1 MHIPSQTH
9 LVPLLFLSFFLVVVV
24 GACSSSDQPSTVT
37 PAPTA
42 TQVAQPTQTP
52 TSTPTPSPEPT
63 LAPLTAEAMV
73 QLPRDEGSHSNDL
86 EWWYFNGH
94 LATENGEEFSYHYVT
109 FQSILPPGL
118 TSRLAQM
125 SLADHT
131 NGQHLIHEE
140 AAFTMDKAK
149 SGEFDVPVGDLRMNG
164 NGDVYYLKF
173 GTGDYSVELEAVS
186 QRPPVL
192 HHGTGLVD
200 LGIAGKTYYYSRTRL
215 QTSGTVSVAGVPH
228 VVTGLSWMDH
238 QWGDFTTLNIG
249 WDWLSLNLDDGS
261 DLTISVVWER
271 ESRKPIDSYGTYVPP
286 DSPAIHLP
294 GSDIFLRSTGS
305 WTSPAN
311 GAVYPMGWNLKVESL
326 GLDLTLAPSSEDAE
340 FTLTGFVPI
349 VYWEGSIQA
358 NGTRQGA
365 PVAGQGFVE
374 MVGYAPIPELPT
386 APSTR
391 P

>member
-1 MHIPSQTH
+1 
-9 LVPLLFLSFFLVVVV
+9 
-24 GACSSSDQPSTVT
+24 
-37 PAPTA
+37 
-42 TQVAQPTQTP
+42 
-52 TSTPTPSPEPT
+52 
-63 LAPLTAEAMV
+63 MV
-73 QLPRDEGSHSNDL
+73 QLPHDEGAHNNDL

-94 LATENGEEFSYHYVT
+94 LATENGQEFSYHYVT

-118 TSRLAQM
+118 TSRLAQL

-140 AAFTMDKAK
+140 AAFTMDERK
-149 SGEFDVPVGDLRMNG
+149 SGEFDVPVGDLRMSG
-164 NGDVYYLKF
+164 NGEVYNLKF
-173 GTGDYSVELEAVS
+173 ETGDYSVELEAVS

-192 HHGTGLVD
+192 HYGTGLVD

-228 VVTGLSWMDH
+228 TVTGLSWMDH

-271 ESRKPIDSYGTYVPP
+271 DGRKPISSYGTYVRP
-286 DSPAIHLP
+286 DSPAVHLP

-311 GAVYPMGWNLKVESL
+311 GADYPMSWILEVESL
-326 GLDLTLAPSSEDAE
+326 GLDLTLAPSSEEAE

-358 NGTRQGA
+358 SGTRGGA

-386 APSTR
+386 APSTQ